1 VVPAKGLERVVE
13 YRLISAD
20 RATALAETN
29 PTITTKVGYVV
40 RIVPPG
46 RFTMGSERREQGRR
60 PNEGMRAVTLK
71 RPFYIGVTEVTN
83 GQFRKFRSSHASGYV
98 EKQTLDLDHHPVSK
112 VTWQDAAA
120 FCNWLSEQEG
130 LPPAYE
136 ERDGAL
142 VLRQP
147 VSNGYRLPTEAEW
160 EYASRYAAPGKQTRY
175 AWGDALPVPANVG
188 NIAGTETG
196 DWLPARF
203 DEYRDEFQ
211 VVAPVGK
218 FAANPLGLHDMTG
231 NVSEWVNDFYLSFV
245 AGTASVDPL
254 GPAAGNRH
262 TIRGSSWRSALASEL
277 RYAWRDSGDD
287 GGQAIGFRVAR
298 YAD

>member
-1 VVPAKGLERVVE
+1 M
-13 YRLISAD
+13 
-20 RATALAETN
+20 
-29 PTITTKVGYVV
+29 PTITTKIGYVV

-46 RFTMGSERREQGRR
+46 RFVMGSERREQGRR
-60 PNEGMRAVTLK
+60 PNEGMRTVTFK

-83 GQFRKFRSSHASGYV
+83 GQFRKFRPRHASGHV
-98 EKQTLDLDHHPVSK
+98 EKQTLDLNTHPVSK
-112 VTWQDAAA
+112 VTWEDAAA

-136 ERDGAL
+136 KRDETL

-147 VSNGYRLPTEAEW
+147 VTNGYRLPTEAEW
-160 EYASRYAAPGKQTRY
+160 EYASRYAGPGKQTRY
-175 AWGDALPVPANVG
+175 AWGDALPVPENVG

-203 DEYRDEFQ
+203 EDYRDEFQ
-211 VVAPVGK
+211 VVAPVGQ
-218 FAANPLGLHDMTG
+218 FPPNALGLHDMTG

-245 AGTASVDPL
+245 AGGALVDPL

-262 TIRGSSWRSALASEL
+262 TIRGSSWRSALSSEL
-277 RYAWRDSGDD
+277 RYAWRDSGE
-287 GGQAIGFRVAR
+287 GGDQAIGFRVAR